1 MSMAGFLLASS
12 FGLPLFL
19 ALAIAIWPRLRPRA
33 LDLLI
38 PAPLPGLLSALLVPT
53 GQVAVSPPPLRMV
66 LMLDTSGALLLG
78 GASLLWLG
86 AGFYARAYMA
96 GATRPARFAVWWLMT
111 LAGSLAV
118 FLVADLASF
127 YLAFALASLPAY
139 GLVTQEGSARAG
151 RAGFHYMALA
161 MVGEAVLLLAF
172 VVLAQGASGNPLI
185 SDAVS
190 RLSGLPHANL
200 ILFLLVIGFGIKMGL
215 APLHVWMPLAHPVA
229 PMPASAV
236 LSGIVVKAGV
246 IGLVRF
252 LPLDVAWPLAGLA
265 LSALGLFTAFY
276 AAGVGLTQQH
286 PKTVLAYST
295 VSQMGL
301 IAAILGSGLAAGI
314 PSVGPIAAFYALH
327 HMLVK
332 GALFMGVGLIVA
344 QWRKQWVFWVVMAL
358 LGLSL
363 AGLPF
368 TSGALAKYA
377 AKSVMGSDWVA
388 GFATLTATGSTMLM
402 LHFLHCLNRSAMA
415 GGGGRSNGAL
425 VLPWSLV
432 AAASV
437 LVPWAVMGPAI
448 GLFPAATLSMK
459 ALWSA
464 VWPMLIGGGLYGL
477 LRLSGWS
484 LPTLPEGDVIA
495 FFERGAPYLRTLVDR
510 ITFLEARLREWP
522 VATGLLVVFVLS
534 LAAALAT

>member
-1 MSMAGFLLASS
+1 MTGAALLLAGS
-12 FGLPLFL
+12 FGLPLCL
-19 ALAIAIWPRLRPRA
+19 ALLLAIWPRSRRRS

-38 PAPLPGLLSALLVPT
+38 LAPLPGLLAALLVPT
-53 GQVAVSPPPLRMV
+53 GQIVVSPSPFRMV
-66 LMLDTSGALLLG
+66 LVLDGPGALLLG

-86 AGFYARAYMA
+86 AGFYARTYMA
-96 GATRPARFAVWWLMT
+96 GSARAARFAVWWLMT

-151 RAGFHYMALA
+151 RAGFYYMALA
-161 MVGEAVLLLAF
+161 MAGEAVLLLAF
-172 VVLAQGASGNPLI
+172 VALAQGATGNPLI
-185 SDAVS
+185 SDAVA
-190 RLSGLPHANL
+190 GLAGSPHATL
-200 ILFLLVIGFGIKMGL
+200 ILVLLVVGFGIKMGL

-252 LPLDVAWPLAGLA
+252 LPLDMAWPVAGMA
-265 LSALGLFTAFY
+265 VSALGLFTAFY

-301 IAAILGSGLAAGI
+301 IAALLGSGLAAGI
-314 PSVGPIAAFYALH
+314 PGVAMIATFYALH

-332 GALFMGVGLIVA
+332 GALFMGVGLVWGP
-344 QWRKQWVFWVVMAL
+344 WRRAWLLWFVLAV

-363 AGLPF
+363 AGLPL

-377 AKSVMGSDWVA
+377 AKSVMGSGWVA
-388 GFATLTATGSTMLM
+388 VLATLTATGSTMLM
-402 LHFLHCLNRSAMA
+402 LHFLRCLDRQVQA
-415 GGGGRSNGAL
+415 GGGGQPNRAL
-425 VLPWSLV
+425 LLPWFLV

-437 LVPWAVMGPAI
+437 LVPWA
-448 GLFPAATLSMK
+448 LFGAATGLAPATTLSPK
-459 ALWSA
+459 ALWA
-464 VWPMLIGGGLYGL
+464 GLWPMMLGAGL
-477 LRLSGWS
+477 LGALRLFGRP
-484 LPTLPEGDVIA
+484 LPALPEGDVIVLFDRA
-495 FFERGAPYLRTLVDR
+495 GPPVSALVER
-510 ITFLEARLREWP
+510 ITLFEARLRQWS
-522 VATGLLVVFVLS
+522 VATGLLVAFVLA
-534 LAAALAT
+534 LAAAFAA